1 MTCLQKYHKKE
12 DAMDALVISL
22 VFCSVKSKEIT
33 KLIPFK
39 EQELNK
45 KQSFDNIVNDYNIK
59 IYSMMTT

>member
-1 MTCLQKYHKKE
+1 
-12 DAMDALVISL
+12 MDALVISL

-59 IYSMMTT
+59 IYSMITT